1 MLEFNE
7 YVSKI
12 KEYESKINELNY
24 KIEYRM
30 LELFGPKPV
39 ANLETCSR
47 RRDYGH
53 TVDEFANAEKD
64 EQINKL
70 YFKRDM
76 IKQRLEYL
84 RRTGEDYKEEEV

>member
-1 MLEFNE
+1 MLDFSE
-7 YVSKI
+7 YVRKI
-12 KEYESKINELNY
+12 NEYESNIKGLNY

-39 ANLETCSR
+39 ANLETHGF

-53 TVDEFANAEKD
+53 TVDEFANAKKD